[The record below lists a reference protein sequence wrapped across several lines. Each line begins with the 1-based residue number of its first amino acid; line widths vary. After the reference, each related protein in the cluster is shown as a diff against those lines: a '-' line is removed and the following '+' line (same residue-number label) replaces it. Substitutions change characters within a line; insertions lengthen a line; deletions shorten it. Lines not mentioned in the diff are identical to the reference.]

1 MKEVC
6 CGNLK
11 LKWDSHI
18 VQMLEYKDES
28 RLNDIVDILNE
39 LYVSMEAFDTA
50 GFSNCDWCLP
60 LSPHSSWGNQLTV
73 ARIWGSQSAWR
84 NAKLLE
90 GVVHV
95 PAG

>member
-1 MKEVC
+1 MMKAVSRILHIRNVHEGSLF
-6 CGNLK
+6 GNLK

-50 GFSNCDWCLP
+50 GFSNCD
-60 LSPHSSWGNQLTV
+60 
-73 ARIWGSQSAWR
+73 
-84 NAKLLE
+84 
-90 GVVHV
+90 
-95 PAG
+95 